1 MNLFSLMGE
10 VTVTA
15 PKSLWVTIINWV
27 NSLVGNFGWTIILV
41 VLLIKV
47 VTTPLDFFVKLNT
60 KKQTLVQQKCA
71 PQIAKLQKKF
81 GADKNSFRIQ
91 SQAIYK
97 REGYDMKSGCLIM
110 LINTI
115 LSLVIFITF
124 YTALRKVSAYEAIYQ
139 YEQIETNYSD
149 AFYTSMANNSA
160 DFDDKKSA
168 ITWWKTFTEN
178 EAKVNAGTA
187 TEDETTAYNTSKA
200 YYDANKDTLFQT
212 ATEDASKAAVDYWNA
227 NKGPSSWLW
236 VQNIWV
242 ADSTAKPFPLYSTLQ
257 SNAKSTGYSEY
268 VDAIN
273 EDSYNRIATIIIEN
287 SPRANNGYYILAV
300 LAGVITFAAQYI
312 TELHT
317 KLKNKKANAL
327 AKAAG
332 NETASSMKMLKIIM
346 PIIMVVFVLTTSA
359 SFGLYI
365 LSSNVSSILL
375 GELTT
380 LAVDKLTKNK
390 RIEVEASLEKEANK
404 LIKKGRL

>member
-160 DFDDKKSA
+160 DFDDKESA

>member
-1 MNLFSLMGE
+1 
-10 VTVTA
+10 
-15 PKSLWVTIINWV
+15 
-27 NSLVGNFGWTIILV
+27 
-41 VLLIKV
+41 
-47 VTTPLDFFVKLNT
+47 
-60 KKQTLVQQKCA
+60 
-71 PQIAKLQKKF
+71 
-81 GADKNSFRIQ
+81 
-91 SQAIYK
+91 
-97 REGYDMKSGCLIM
+97 
-110 LINTI
+110 
-115 LSLVIFITF
+115 
-124 YTALRKVSAYEAIYQ
+124 
-139 YEQIETNYSD
+139 
-149 AFYTSMANNSA
+149 MANNSA
-160 DFDDKKSA
+160 DFDDKESA